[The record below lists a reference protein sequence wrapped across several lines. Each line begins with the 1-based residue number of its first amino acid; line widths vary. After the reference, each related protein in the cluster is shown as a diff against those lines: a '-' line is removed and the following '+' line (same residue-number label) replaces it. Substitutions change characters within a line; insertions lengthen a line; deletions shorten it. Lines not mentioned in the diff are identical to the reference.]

1 LGVKVLLGILFLS
14 LCGYGVY
21 MGLMNPTWITDP
33 DHLAA
38 VGIGMGWGIFLRGI
52 LG

>member
-1 LGVKVLLGILFLS
+1 LFLS

-21 MGLMNPTWITDP
+21 TGLMNPAWITDP

-38 VGIGMGWGIFLRGI
+38 VGIGIGWGIFLRGI